1 VKTLPAKTLRGLLQ
15 MYEAA
20 IADLRQMADPSVE
33 ALIGRLTLH
42 RDEVA
47 AALAA
52 IGGVAP

>member
-1 VKTLPAKTLRGLLQ
+1 